1 MLRMLE
7 EALTF
12 EDIIFFRSLA
22 EKQIAESSLVSA
34 GSWLGG
40 VMSWAAGSWYG
51 GVSEEEKLKLLEALH
66 YDPDAM
72 LGGMRGGGSSG
83 RERGGGTDMQSTA
96 PGETPAAFL
105 TVTIKH
111 GCVTMG
117 LSAPEN
123 THTPHS
129 AYSSYDCI
137 PFLELAFDS
146 FDSGVSLF
154 PDSKHV
160 KVDLSLH
167 DLEIYES
174 LPAEYGS
181 GAREELNLGTRYN
194 KIVCRRQHG
203 GASGTSAGGTGGG
216 GSGSGGY
223 GGQGSAGGVEV
234 AHRISHH
241 TTTLTH

>member
-1 MLRMLE
+1 MDRPSVAMLRMLE

-22 EKQIAESSLVSA
+22 EKHIAESSLVSA

-40 VMSWAAGSWYG
+40 VMSWAIGGWYG
-51 GVSEEEKLKLLEALH
+51 GVSEEEKRKLLEALH
-66 YDPDAM
+66 YDPEAL
-72 LGGMRGGGSSG
+72 LGGKGGGSGSG
-83 RERGGGTDMQSTA
+83 TEHGAQPDTRPNA
-96 PGETPAAFL
+96 PAEAPAAFL

-117 LSAPEN
+117 LSAPDN
-123 THTPHS
+123 TKHR

-137 PFLELAFDS
+137 PFLELAFDC
-146 FDSGVSLF
+146 FDSGVSLY

-167 DLEIYES
+167 DMEVYES

-181 GAREELNLGTRYN
+181 DAREELNLGTRYN

-203 GASGTSAGGTGGG
+203 SANGTSGASG
-216 GSGSGGY
+216 GGY
-223 GGQGSAGGVEV
+223 MGQSVAGSDSGVEV
-234 AHRISHH
+234 DYHFH
-241 TTTLTH
+241 TSTLPH